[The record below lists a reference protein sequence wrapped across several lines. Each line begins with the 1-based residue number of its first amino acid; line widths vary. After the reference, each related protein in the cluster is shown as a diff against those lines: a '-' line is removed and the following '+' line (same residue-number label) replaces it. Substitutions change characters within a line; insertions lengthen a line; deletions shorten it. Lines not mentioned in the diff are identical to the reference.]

1 MKIVHLYKDY
11 DPVVGGIENH
21 IKLLAESQAHRG
33 HDVTVLVTSQG
44 RRTERYTQKGV
55 RVIKAARLA
64 HVASTPLSLPLVSL
78 LCQPH
83 PDVLHLPFPYS
94 MGEVATLFRG
104 RARALVVS
112 YQSDVVRQAGL
123 LRLYRPL
130 MMRLLMRADRL
141 IASSPPY
148 VESSTVLRQFRDKVS
163 VVPLGTEIA
172 ALQTAPHA
180 QIAALRARHA
190 PNDEPL
196 ILFVGRFR
204 YYKGVDVLLRAVPH
218 LARGRVLLV
227 GDGPERTALERL
239 HAELGLGERVR
250 FLGTRPDEEL
260 RALRHTV
267 RESGGLLVLPAKRRS
282 EAFGMVLIEGLAAG
296 LPLVSTELGTG
307 TSWVNQHGVTGLVVP
322 PADPHALAAAIDRLL
337 ADRETW
343 QRCSDN
349 ARQRAHRFDIATMAD
364 GVEAVYR
371 QALAQ
376 RS

>member
-21 IKLLAESQAHRG
+21 IKLLAEAQVRRG

-55 RVIKAARLA
+55 RIIKAARLA

-78 LCQPH
+78 LAQQY
-83 PDVLHLPFPYS
+83 PDVLHLQFPYP
-94 MGEVATLFRG
+94 MGEVATLLRG
-104 RARALVVS
+104 RGGALVVS

-130 MMRLLMRADRL
+130 MLRLLARADRL

-148 VESSTVLRQFRDKVS
+148 VESSAVLRQFRDKVS
-163 VVPLGTEIA
+163 VVPLGTEISA
-172 ALQTAPHA
+172 RQTAPQA
-180 QIAALRARHA
+180 QIAALRGRHA

-227 GDGPERTALERL
+227 GDGPERSVLERL

-260 RALRHTV
+260 RALRHAV
-267 RESGGLLVLPAKRRS
+267 RESGGLLVLPATRRS

-307 TSWVNQHGVTGLVVP
+307 TSWVNQHDVTGLVVP
-322 PADPHALAAAIDRLL
+322 PADPLALAAAIDRLL
-337 ADRETW
+337 SDRETW
-343 QRCSDN
+343 QRFSEN
-349 ARQRAHRFDIATMAD
+349 ARQRAQRFDVTMMVD

-371 QALAQ
+371 QALAE